1 MELTTHQI
9 TTLVLG
15 ILLPMVLL
23 LAAAYAG
30 GNRQGR
36 LLAAAAEY
44 TNGYEA
50 GKEEQ
55 AELVAALQ
63 EDIGTLNSRMRLMSA
78 TLAHTKEGHEL
89 SQKHLAGALEYCAAL
104 QDEAEQLMPRALND
118 DDLTHLGKA
127 LALLASEAKRIQKTG
142 SNKVNRAQLVHQHLS
157 ALHARATASDWRHP
171 DTELIEWLEVAA
183 SVHADEEHGEL
194 RFPLFANRTGYA
206 HVRDMIRDAQQQDEA
221 TQRNHQASLEAAA

>member
-171 DTELIEWLEVAA
+171 DTELIEWLDRAA
-183 SVHADEEHGEL
+183 TVHTELEYAEL
-194 RFPLFANRTGYA
+194 RFLLAGKPEGYD
-206 HVRDMIRDAQQQDEA
+206 HIRDLFRHAMEQDAEIE
-221 TQRNHQASLEAAA
+221 QNHQAALEAAV